1 MDLVDMK
8 KFAEYNNGHKYILTI
23 IDCFTKYGMAYLLK
37 SKKPEELI
45 DGLSKAFKLYGIPLK
60 VFSDNGTEF
69 LAKSVKTFLKE
80 LNIRQW
86 NSRNPGKAVLVERF
100 NRTIKERLWA
110 HMTDNN
116 NFKYIDVLDDII
128 ESYNNS
134 EHSST
139 GYAPASV
146 GKEEVIKIL
155 ENNISDEEPVQP
167 STVKVGDYVRVG
179 KTKLTFEKG
188 YETNYS
194 AMLYKISGVRKSRN
208 HNIYS
213 VRDLANRIEPGW
225 FYEKEL
231 SKVII
236 DRHEKHRV
244 EKIVRQRKVNGRL
257 QYLIRWAGYPSNY
270 DSWEWADDLEK

>member
-100 NRTIKERLWA
+100 NRTIKERL
-110 HMTDNN
+110 
-116 NFKYIDVLDDII
+116 
-128 ESYNNS
+128 
-134 EHSST
+134 
-139 GYAPASV
+139 
-146 GKEEVIKIL
+146 
-155 ENNISDEEPVQP
+155 
-167 STVKVGDYVRVG
+167 
-179 KTKLTFEKG
+179 
-188 YETNYS
+188 
-194 AMLYKISGVRKSRN
+194 
-208 HNIYS
+208 
-213 VRDLANRIEPGW
+213 
-225 FYEKEL
+225 
-231 SKVII
+231 
-236 DRHEKHRV
+236 
-244 EKIVRQRKVNGRL
+244 
-257 QYLIRWAGYPSNY
+257 
-270 DSWEWADDLEK
+270 